1 MHQLCKSETMHH
13 SNEESYE
20 FNQKL
25 NNNYIE
31 MNKSITIYQNEISN
45 SQNDEMIE
53 NESIKED
60 FNNS

>member
-1 MHQLCKSETMHH
+1 MHH
-13 SNEESYE
+13 SNEESCE